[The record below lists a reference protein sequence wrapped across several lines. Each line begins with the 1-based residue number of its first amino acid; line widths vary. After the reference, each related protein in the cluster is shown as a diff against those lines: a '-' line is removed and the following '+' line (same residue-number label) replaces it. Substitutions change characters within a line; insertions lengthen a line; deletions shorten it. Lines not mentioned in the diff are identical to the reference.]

1 MNNLKEKLLKLCE
14 QHKTSTEVINYLINY
29 YINYYIN
36 SLGWTEEEVIKY
48 TIKLFDNGT
57 IDEIKIIGGTDG
69 KDN

>member
-14 QHKTSTEVINYLINY
+14 QHKTSTEGTNYL
-29 YINYYIN
+29 INYYIN
-36 SLGWTEEEVIKY
+36 SLGWTEEEAIKY

>member
-14 QHKTSTEVINYLINY
+14 QHKTNTERINYL
-29 YINYYIN
+29 INYYIN
-36 SLGWTEEEVIKY
+36 SLGWTEEEAIKY

>member
-14 QHKTSTEVINYLINY
+14 QYKTSTEGINYL
-29 YINYYIN
+29 INYYIN
-36 SLGWTEEEVIKY
+36 SLGWTEEEAIKY

-57 IDEIKIIGGTDG
+57 IDESKIIGGTDG

>member
-1 MNNLKEKLLKLCE
+1 MNILKEKLLKLCE
-14 QHKTSTEVINYLINY
+14 QHKASTEGINYL
-29 YINYYIN
+29 INYYIN
-36 SLGWTEEEVIKY
+36 SLGWTEEEAIKY